1 MAENNYIATISIGNT
16 NKSLSL
22 EDYQGNISI
31 VSTWEGRD
39 GSVKPNWCFRQERKD
54 NENVPGKAIPLKL
67 LLGDKATAV
76 STLLQFVAALGG
88 KPPVADSAEDPPF

>member
-1 MAENNYIATISIGNT
+1 MAENNYIATISIGKT

-39 GSVKPNWCFRQERKD
+39 GSIKPNWCFRQERVEG
-54 NENVPGKAIPLKL
+54 ENVPGKAIPLKL
-67 LLGDKATAV
+67 SLGDKAAAV
-76 STLLQFVAALGG
+76 STLLQLVSALGG
-88 KPPVADSAEDPPF
+88 KPPVDDDIPF